1 MPRSGSE
8 RGRAAA
14 SASATTRER
23 PSWQTR
29 RMDVDAVLLDI
40 DGVLA
45 ISWEPIPGA
54 IEALAHLRRKGIP
67 FRLITNTTTH
77 TRAAL
82 AETLRGGGFE
92 VASTEI
98 VTAVVATASYLRGHH
113 EGAKTFVLSD
123 GDARGD
129 LEDVPIVDEPE
140 SAEVVVLGGASQEFS
155 YPMMNRI
162 FRRLMDGAALV
173 GMHRNLYWK
182 TAEGWELDGGAYL
195 AGLEEAAGTQAVICG
210 KPAAAFFEAA
220 LGSVDAS
227 AGRSLM
233 VGDDIVNDVEG
244 ARAAGL
250 RGVLVRTGKFRE
262 ADLERGSPDAVLDSI
277 ADLPSILEV

>member
-1 MPRSGSE
+1 MN
-8 RGRAAA
+8 
-14 SASATTRER
+14 
-23 PSWQTR
+23 
-29 RMDVDAVLLDI
+29 VDAVLLDI

-54 IEALAHLRRKGIP
+54 IDALAALRREAIP

-77 TRAAL
+77 TREAL
-82 AETLRGGGFE
+82 AETLREGGFD
-92 VASTEI
+92 VAASEI

-123 GDARGD
+123 GDAQGD

-140 SAEVVVLGGASQEFS
+140 SAEVVVLGGASPEFS
-155 YPMMNRI
+155 YQLMNRI
-162 FRRLMDGAALV
+162 FRRLMDGAPLI

-182 TAEGWELDGGAYL
+182 TSEGWELDGGAYI
-195 AGLEEAAGTQAVICG
+195 AGLEEAAGIRAVICG

-220 LGSVDAS
+220 LGSMGAS
-227 AGRSLM
+227 AARSLM

-244 ARAAGL
+244 ARAAGM

-262 ADLERGSPDAVLDSI
+262 ADLVKGDPDAVLDSV
-277 ADLPSILEV
+277 ADLGSVLGE